1 MNWLK
6 LSKAIAENAYARSI
20 KSVSPDGLGK
30 ESAIKTQLGL
40 IKQTTGKD
48 VKVEAVIDFT
58 LLRQVLAGNQV
69 IKNLRAPPDHSPP
82 GRRKG
87 VYKSYPRAIAPGNK
101 LKLANA

>member
-1 MNWLK
+1 MVKAGRYFLSHHDESVALYMNWLK

-58 LLRQVLAGNQV
+58 LLRQVLAET
-69 IKNLRAPPDHSPP
+69 K
-82 GRRKG
+82 
-87 VYKSYPRAIAPGNK
+87 
-101 LKLANA
+101 

>member
-6 LSKAIAENAYARSI
+6 LSKAVAEDAYTRSI

-48 VKVEAVIDFT
+48 VKVEAVID
-58 LLRQVLAGNQV
+58 LRLPNLA
-69 IKNLRAPPDHSPP
+69 AHSIVSIGWGAR
-82 GRRKG
+82 GRMRVSVRYGAAHIGK
-87 VYKSYPRAIAPGNK
+87 KWISKLIANG
-101 LKLANA
+101 